1 MPLIMKRNL
10 YLCSVMDKKRTDI
23 LVLFIHV
30 VIMVLII
37 ILPPMGTYLSTTN
50 ITQASRSLGETLNEF
65 IPIFA
70 IYLINYYWLIPKV
83 YYQSKVRFFTIN
95 IFIIILLLVSYFW
108 SESFSSDDFYAP
120 WVYFFVLVDLVTL
133 VLSVTCALAIRTII
147 RLHDVEMQLEKVNQ
161 QNMKTELLWL
171 KSQLNP
177 HFLFNTLN
185 NISSLVYIDA
195 DHAQDSIT
203 KLSDLLR
210 YALYESSKT
219 EVLLSDE
226 VDFMQNYIS
235 LMKLRYSDKVKVETH
250 FDLSQPGVKI
260 APMLFISVLENA
272 FKHGTSTH
280 HLSFIHTSLNVKGN
294 ELVFTCD
301 NSNFP
306 KKDKN
311 LTGGGVGI
319 ENTQRR
325 LELLYP
331 QRSEYIHT
339 LQNEVY
345 HVEIRIKL

>member
-1 MPLIMKRNL
+1 
-10 YLCSVMDKKRTDI
+10 MDKRHTDI

-30 VIMVLII
+30 AIMVLIL
-37 ILPPMGTYLSTTN
+37 ILPPAGTYLSTTDLG
-50 ITQASRSLGETLNEF
+50 QACRSLQETLSEF

-70 IYLINYYWLIPKV
+70 IYLINYYWLIPRL
-83 YYQSKVRFFTIN
+83 YYQSKGKFFAIN
-95 IFIIILLLVSYFW
+95 FLIICLCLVSIYW
-108 SESFSSDDFYAP
+108 WESFSSEDFYAP
-120 WVYFFVLVDLVTL
+120 WVYFIVLVDLVML
-133 VLSVTCALAIRTII
+133 ALSVSCALAIRTIT
-147 RLHDVEMQLEKVNQ
+147 RLHNVEMQLEKVNQ

-185 NISSLVYIDA
+185 NISSLVQIDA
-195 DHAQDSIT
+195 DHAQDSIA

-219 EVLLSDE
+219 EVSLAEE
-226 VDFMQNYIS
+226 VEFMENYIS
-235 LMKLRYSDKVKVETH
+235 LMKLRCNEKVKVDTH
-250 FDLSQPGVKI
+250 FDLSQPSVKI

-272 FKHGTSTH
+272 FKHGVSTH
-280 HLSFIHTSLNVKGN
+280 KPSFITANLAVNDESI
-294 ELVFTCD
+294 VFTCD

-306 KKDKN
+306 KKSNN

-331 QRSEYIHT
+331 QRSEYVHT
-339 LQNEVY
+339 LQDETY
-345 HVEIRIKL
+345 HVQITIKL

>member
-1 MPLIMKRNL
+1 MKRNL
-10 YLCSVMDKKRTDI
+10 YLCSIMKKKRTDI

-30 VIMVLII
+30 AIMVLII

-50 ITQASRSLGETLNEF
+50 ITEAGRSLGETLNEF
-65 IPIFA
+65 VPIFA
-70 IYLINYYWLIPKV
+70 IYLINYYWLIPRV
-83 YYQSKVRFFTIN
+83 YYQSKVKFFIVN
-95 IFIIILLLVSYFW
+95 LFIIIAILASYFW
-108 SESFSSDDFYAP
+108 RESFSPDDFYVP
-120 WVYFFVLVDLVTL
+120 WVYFIVLVDFVML

-147 RLHDVEMQLEKVNQ
+147 RLHDVEMQLREVKQ
-161 QNMKTELLWL
+161 QNAEAELVWL
-171 KSQLNP
+171 KNQLNP

-210 YALYESSKT
+210 YALYESSKA
-219 EVLLSDE
+219 EVSLSDE
-226 VDFMQNYIS
+226 VEFMQNYIS
-235 LMKLRYSDKVKVETH
+235 LMKLRCSDKVKVETN

-272 FKHGTSTH
+272 FKHGVSTH
-280 HLSFIHTSLNVKGN
+280 QPSFIHASLCVKDDN
-294 ELVFTCD
+294 IVFTCD

-311 LTGGGVGI
+311 LTAGGVGI

-331 QRSEYIHT
+331 QRSKYVHT
-339 LQNEVY
+339 LQDDIY
-345 HVEIRIKL
+345 HVEIKIKL